1 MTARTLIMCCA
12 TAVKNTVPRCDGR
25 QWLHQQTV
33 RHLEHAYQAL
43 IRQQLIIFF
52 DHDILTV
59 IIDMY
64 VARIYLGKDCKE
76 YLY

>member
-1 MTARTLIMCCA
+1 M
-12 TAVKNTVPRCDGR
+12 
-25 QWLHQQTV
+25 
-33 RHLEHAYQAL
+33 
-43 IRQQLIIFF
+43 IFF